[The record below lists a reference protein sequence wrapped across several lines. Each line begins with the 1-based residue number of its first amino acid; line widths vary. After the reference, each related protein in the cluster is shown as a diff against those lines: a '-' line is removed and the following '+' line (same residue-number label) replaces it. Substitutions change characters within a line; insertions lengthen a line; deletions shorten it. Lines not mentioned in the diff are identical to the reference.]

1 MVESKYGI
9 YGEFRLEVHRP
20 DGTIREELDWQPNL
34 ITDAGLD
41 AIGIS
46 QGFAY
51 FCGVGSGN
59 NPPAFNHDAL
69 QKQEAF
75 VKYTEGYPAV
85 ASPRIIIDKP
95 NNMLRRYNVF
105 KYVFARGSLPN
116 KNLSELG
123 LATYYWDR
131 ANNRFDETRLYYTTR
146 ALIKDMSGNPT
157 TISVR
162 ADEELYVFYR
172 LWAIVPLFK
181 KEVTLAC
188 PTKSGDVTTGTK
200 NYKIVYEPNQKTN
213 MSNPFDRPD
222 TRLTDYGVALSEN
235 RITDGNWIGGVDP
248 NVTGYYVDAQ
258 VSYNKVNTV
267 APYVMGSHEV
277 IYNCVN
283 KAASFHRGKNPAIG
297 KAIWFGCT
305 YIELIGNVYDV
316 DDNTTGI
323 PKNEEYEFI
332 FSFKV
337 KWDRYSGDTSII
349 KEN

>member
-1 MVESKYGI
+1 MVNSKYGI

-46 QGFAY
+46 QGFAF

-69 QKQEAF
+69 QKEEAF
-75 VKYTEGYPAV
+75 VQFRDSYPDFSA
-85 ASPRIIIDKP
+85 PRIIIDKP
-95 NNMLRRYNVF
+95 NNMIRTYNVF
-105 KYVFARGSLPN
+105 KYVFARGALPN
-116 KNLSELG
+116 KNLSEIG
-123 LATYYWDR
+123 LATFFWDR
-131 ANNRFDETRLYYTTR
+131 NNNRFDTSKKYYTTR

-181 KEVTLAC
+181 KEVILEC

-200 NYKIVYEPNQKTN
+200 SYKIVYEPNQSTN
-213 MSNPFDRPD
+213 LYNPFDV
-222 TRLTDYGVALSEN
+222 TDHHLIDMGVALSEK
-235 RITDGNWIGGVDP
+235 RITEGKWIGGMDFSLP
-248 NVTGYYVDAQ
+248 GSPQDEQ
-258 VSYNKVNTV
+258 VSYNKINTV
-267 APYVMGSHEV
+267 APYVMGSHEL
-277 IYNCVN
+277 IYNCIN
-283 KAASFHRGKNPAIG
+283 KAASFHRGKQPAMG
-297 KAIWFGCT
+297 KAIWFGST
-305 YIELIGNVYDV
+305 HIEIIGNIYDV
-316 DDNTTGI
+316 DDDTKGI
-323 PKNEEYEFI
+323 PKTEEYEFQ

-337 KWDRYSGDTSII
+337 KWDRYTGDTSII